1 MKTQNEYFVKEKKGI
16 TFFFFFLYLVSF
28 WALIKYIVL
37 HFLFKLDMEEIRE
50 KFYGSLWVDRFSSF
64 NRGIRLNAMNWKA
77 LDFLYN
83 YRERTKGHGP
93 VERFF
98 DGLWTNM
105 ENFHAINDR
114 AEKVEMIIKK
124 ELQEI
129 FSRQE
134 LGKVDIFSIAS
145 GSAQPLLEAI
155 RSFSSGQQQRINLTL
170 LDLDNS
176 ALDNSKALFAEFK
189 IKSNLKTIKDS
200 AHNLEKL
207 FNEKSFDIIEMVG
220 FLDYRPKLRAI
231 CLIKKIKKL
240 MKERGI
246 FLTCNVYPNKEKF
259 FLDWVLLWPMIYR
272 KKEFKEILLK
282 SGFKDRNIKIMFT
295 QFKVHQLATCYNGN
309 K

>member
-1 MKTQNEYFVKEKKGI
+1 MQKEYFVKEKKCPI
-16 TFFFFFLYLVSF
+16 LFLFFLHLVSF
-28 WALIKYIVL
+28 WALVKYIVL
-37 HFLFKLDMEEIRE
+37 HFLFKLDTKKIRG

-64 NRGIRLNAMNWKA
+64 NRGIRLNATNWKA
-77 LDFLYN
+77 LDSLYN
-83 YRERTKGHGP
+83 YQEKMKGCGL

-98 DGLWTNM
+98 SGFWTNM
-105 ENFHAINDR
+105 ENFHAINNR
-114 AEKVEMIIKK
+114 AEKVTMIIKK
-124 ELQEI
+124 ELQKN
-129 FSRQE
+129 FNRQE
-134 LGKVDIFSIAS
+134 VGEINVLSIAS

-155 RSFSSGQQQRINLTL
+155 RSFSSKQQQRINLTL
-170 LDLDNS
+170 LDLDKS

-207 FNEKSFDIIEMVG
+207 FNKRNFDIIEMVG

-240 MKERGI
+240 MKKQGI
-246 FLTCNVYPNKEKF
+246 FLTCNIYPNKEKY

-282 SGFKDRNIKIMFT
+282 SGFKDKNIKIIFT
-295 QFKVHQLATCYNGN
+295 QFTIHQLAICYNRN